1 MPYLK
6 NVYILAASRTPM
18 GSFLGSLAQIS
29 APELGAFAVKDVLKK
44 VQIKTEPESIVMGN
58 VLQAN
63 VGQAPARQV
72 AHLAGLSNSVCA
84 TTVNKVCA
92 SGMKAIDMIASDI
105 ALGKI
110 DSGIAGGMESMSQVP
125 YYQSN
130 IRTGKSFGH
139 LAMTDGLL
147 KDGLTDVSSGKS
159 MGECGDI
166 AAEKFG
172 FSREDQDAFAI
183 ESYNRAAKAYENGNF
198 KKEICAIEIPQKRGE
213 TISFEEDESYK
224 KVNFEKMKSL
234 KPAFTKEG
242 SVTAANASS
251 MNDGASALF
260 IASEEFTKIN
270 KVKPIAKILDYAEA
284 EQEAIH
290 FTSTP
295 VLAIQKLLQ
304 KNNLSVNDIDFFEIN
319 EAFALVPMIA
329 MKELNI
335 PHEKVNIWGGAVAI
349 GHPLGSSGS
358 RIVVT
363 LAHQLQ
369 QNKGKLGIAAICN
382 GGGGASAI
390 LIESISY
397 ESSK

>member
-1 MPYLK
+1 MPYLNK
-6 NVYILAASRTPM
+6 VYIIAASRTPM

-44 VQIKTEPESIVMGN
+44 VQINVHPDSIVMGN

-72 AHLAGLSNSVCA
+72 AHLSDLPNSVCA

-139 LAMTDGLL
+139 LPLTDGLL

-183 ESYNRAAKAYENGNF
+183 ESYLRATKAYENGNF
-198 KKEICAIEIPQKRGE
+198 DKEICSINIPQKKGDPI
-213 TISFEEDESYK
+213 TIDEDESYK

-260 IASEEFTKIN
+260 IASEQFSKTN
-270 KVKPIAKILDYAEA
+270 QYQPIAQVIDYAEA

-295 VLAIQKLLQ
+295 VLAIQKLLD
-304 KNNLSVNDIDFFEIN
+304 KNNLRISDIDFFEIN
-319 EAFALVPMIA
+319 EAFSLVPMIA

-335 PHEKVNIWGGAVAI
+335 PHEKVNSWGGAVAL

-363 LAHQLQ
+363 LVHQLQ
-369 QNKGKLGIAAICN
+369 QLKGKLGIAAICN

-390 LIESISY
+390 LIQSV
-397 ESSK
+397 

>member
-1 MPYLK
+1 MPYLNK
-6 NVYILAASRTPM
+6 VFILAASRTPM
-18 GSFLGSLAQIS
+18 GSFLGSLAQIT
-29 APELGAFAVKDVLKK
+29 APQLGAFAVKDVLQK
-44 VQIKTEPESIVMGN
+44 VPKNVSPESIVMGN

-72 AHLAGLSNSVCA
+72 AHLSELSNSVCA

-92 SGMKAIDMIASDI
+92 SGMKAIDIIASDI

-110 DSGIAGGMESMSQVP
+110 ESGIAGGMESMSQVP
-125 YYQSN
+125 YYQN
-130 IRTGKSFGH
+130 NTRTGKSFGH
-139 LAMTDGLL
+139 LQLTDGLL
-147 KDGLTDVSSGKS
+147 KDGLTDVSSSKS

-172 FSREDQDAFAI
+172 FSREDQDIYAI
-183 ESYNRAAKAYENGNF
+183 ESYLRAAKAYENGNF
-198 KKEICAIEIPQKRGE
+198 DDEIC
-213 TISFEEDESYK
+213 TISILQKKGDSIIIDEDESYK

-242 SVTAANASS
+242 TVTAANASS

-260 IASEEFTKIN
+260 IASEAF
-270 KVKPIAKILDYAEA
+270 AKENDCHPLAQIIDYAEA

-295 VLAIQKLLQ
+295 VLAIKKILQ
-304 KNNLSVNDIDFFEIN
+304 KNRLKIENIDFFEIN
-319 EAFALVPMIA
+319 EAFSLVPMIA
-329 MKELNI
+329 IKELGI

-358 RIVVT
+358 RIVIT
-363 LAHQLQ
+363 LANQLK

-390 LIESISY
+390 LIQSV
-397 ESSK
+397 